1 MTIVSLADWLANRWI
16 VAHQPTAEEVA
27 DLFAV
32 VDRDLVDAAIPR
44 LSADWRLGIAYNAAL
59 QLATLALAAAGYRPG
74 RERAHERAILSL
86 RDTVGI
92 AAKTVD
98 LLDAIRRKRNQIS
111 YEHAGTTS
119 AGEAAELYDV
129 VTALRGDVV
138 RWLRKKHAAL
148 CPPGI

>member
-1 MTIVSLADWLANRWI
+1 
-16 VAHQPTAEEVA
+16 
-27 DLFAV
+27 
-32 VDRDLVDAAIPR
+32 
-44 LSADWRLGIAYNAAL
+44 
-59 QLATLALAAAGYRPG
+59 
-74 RERAHERAILSL
+74 
-86 RDTVGI
+86 
-92 AAKTVD
+92 VD

>member
-1 MTIVSLADWLANRWI
+1 VSLADWLANRWI
-16 VAHQPTAEEVA
+16 VAHEPTAEEVA

-32 VDRDLVDAAIPR
+32 VDRDLEDAAIPR

-119 AGEAAELYDV
+119 AGEAAEFYDV